1 MLSFSVNVLNKL
13 KKCLLH
19 SLAINCAYFNSY
31 QEKITTVYVNR
42 ADVNAPYEII
52 FKQKPPPCIEYQQ
65 LNRIARNWYP
75 CMFGLPVV
83 SVNDSMVRS
92 FPSLGIFQFGVCFVL
107 QEKSHNSNVTL
118 TGCSH
123 Q

>member
-1 MLSFSVNVLNKL
+1 M
-13 KKCLLH
+13 
-19 SLAINCAYFNSY
+19 SLALESPLLYNCAYFNSY
-31 QEKITTVYVNR
+31 QEKKSTVCVNR
-42 ADVNAPYEII
+42 ADVNAAEPHCKKLVSLYV
-52 FKQKPPPCIEYQQ
+52 
-65 LNRIARNWYP
+65 N
-75 CMFGLPVV
+75 GLPVV

-92 FPSLGIFQFGVCFVL
+92 FPSLGIFQFGVCLVL